1 MIETIIFTLVG
12 LCIGSFLNVVIIR
25 MPQEKSISF
34 PASHCV
40 SCKTPLKW
48 YHNIPLFSWVFLRG
62 KCAFC
67 NEKISIQY
75 PIIELMSMFIFFIS
89 YTHSSSLFS
98 ATMLA
103 ITFSLLLALSAID
116 FKYKAVPDNLSM
128 PALIIS
134 LFTGNILYSLESAL
148 LLAGAFALLRIL
160 ISWIIKREA
169 MGEADII
176 IAGVIGGVVGV
187 KLGCV
192 AIYIAA
198 LISLPIFMIV
208 SKKGYELPF
217 IPFLSIGLFLTW
229 WFQPEILNLLEM
241 MYE

>member
-1 MIETIIFTLVG
+1 MIEMILFTLVG

-34 PASHCV
+34 PASHCI

-48 YHNIPLFSWVFLRG
+48 YHNIPLFSWIFLRG

-67 NEKISIQY
+67 GKQISIQY
-75 PIIELMSMFIFFIS
+75 PIIELFTMVIFLLAYLKSTELIS
-89 YTHSSSLFS
+89 
-98 ATMLA
+98 A
-103 ITFSLLLALSAID
+103 ITLSVTFSLLLALSAID
-116 FKYKAVPDNLSM
+116 FKYKAVPDNLSI

-134 LFTGNILYSLESAL
+134 IFTGNILVSFESAL

-208 SKKGYELPF
+208 SKRGYELPF
-217 IPFLSIGLFLTW
+217 IPFLSIGLFITW
-229 WFQPEILNLLEM
+229 WFQPEILTLLESI
-241 MYE
+241 YE